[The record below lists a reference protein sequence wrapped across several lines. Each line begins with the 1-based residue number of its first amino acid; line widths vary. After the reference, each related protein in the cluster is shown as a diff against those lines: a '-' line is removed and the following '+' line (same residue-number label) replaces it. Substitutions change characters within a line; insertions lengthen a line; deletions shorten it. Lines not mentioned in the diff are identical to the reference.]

1 MEPRSSRQKRIRQL
15 KRVALALAVAGIAAP
30 TAQAYYPS
38 EGLGVSAAPADSA
51 VILGENK
58 AEVRGIAPSDIVV
71 RGDDKT
77 GLRDV
82 GNVPVVA
89 GPTTD
94 TARFAWRDAGIGAA
108 GAFVLALLGA
118 SAMIALRRGRKSG
131 LATA

>member
-1 MEPRSSRQKRIRQL
+1 MEPRNSRHKRIRSL

-38 EGLGVSAAPADSA
+38 EGLGASAAPAAST

-58 AEVRGIAPSDIVV
+58 AEVRGIAPSRTVV

-94 TARFAWRDAGIGAA
+94 IARFAWRDAGIGAA
-108 GAFVLALLGA
+108 GALALALLGA